1 MKQRMLRKGLTIV
14 VYLLFLSVTVQPAF
28 ANVSINVLDE
38 GEDDCEICP
47 SIEIIKKLADR
58 KDNKKFI
65 NMINE
70 QLVKYSN
77 QKHDKTEGNFRPVC
91 KILLAW
97 MNFSLKKL
105 QFYEKIYEKIEWLID
120 ILDIFSELII
130 LRLFATFN
138 FAQLL
143 LPYILGVLLNCW
155 KHPIIL
161 NKN

>member
-1 MKQRMLRKGLTIV
+1 MKNRLVRSGLVFGIII
-14 VYLLFLSVTVQPAF
+14 LFVGVGVQPAF
-28 ANVSINVLDE
+28 ANVSINTLNE

-47 SIEIIKKLADR
+47 SIKRIKSLAHI
-58 KDNKKFI
+58 KENKI
-65 NMINE
+65 LYNMINE
-70 QLVKYSN
+70 QLEEYSN
-77 QKHDKTEGNFRPVC
+77 LKNDKTEGDFRPVC

-130 LRLFATFN
+130 FRLFATFN
-138 FAQLL
+138 YAQLL

-155 KHPIIL
+155 EHPIIL

>member
-1 MKQRMLRKGLTIV
+1 MKQRMFRKGFTFAVI
-14 VYLLFLSVTVQPAF
+14 LLFLSITVQPAF
-28 ANVSINVLDE
+28 ANISNNMLHD
-38 GEDDCEICP
+38 GGDDCDICP
-47 SIEIIKKLADR
+47 SIKRIKNLAHIKENKKLYD
-58 KDNKKFI
+58 
-65 NMINE
+65 MINE
-70 QLVKYSN
+70 QLVEYSN

-91 KILLAW
+91 KILLGW

-105 QFYEKIYEKIEWLID
+105 QFYEKFYEKIEWLID